1 MHRKGRNPSLFSWSL
16 LFTET
21 SGFIRDGWGRIP
33 LLRRSLHVR
42 EVEGNSQTQSNLST
56 CNLLFQPLWETKTQR
71 RCQKYEWNFWQT
83 YISPPTTGIKV
94 KLLQFWVFFGGGGGG
109 GGGHPFLHQHLAIP
123 SQCGGTM
130 HHHGFSASSRV
141 R

>member
-94 KLLQFWVFFGGGGGG
+94 KLLQFWVFFGGGRGGG
-109 GGGHPFLHQHLAIP
+109 IRSSTSTWLSLVSAGE
-123 SQCGGTM
+123 QCIIM
-130 HHHGFSASSRV
+130 AFQPHHG
-141 R
+141 